1 MKVPSLYYLPDT
13 KALEW
18 LSQKQCHA
26 VHNNEDGLLV
36 ENGNIEQLAEKI
48 CYLIENDNIRKD
60 MGRRAKINSER
71 FKMENI
77 SKNWETLFNQLLEHK

>member
-1 MKVPSLYYLPDT
+1 MVITEAMSCGVPPVSFTCPCGPRDII
-13 KALEW
+13 
-18 LSQKQCHA
+18 
-26 VHNNEDGLLV
+26 HNNEDGLLV

>member
-1 MKVPSLYYLPDT
+1 MVITEAMSCGVPPVSFTCPCGPRDII
-13 KALEW
+13 
-18 LSQKQCHA
+18 
-26 VHNNEDGLLV
+26 HNNEDGLLV

-48 CYLIENDNIRKD
+48 CYLIENDHIRKD

-77 SKNWETLFNQLLEHK
+77 SKDWETLFNQLLEHK